1 MKLRS
6 YLFSHALVTVL
17 PLLAFSGVMIV
28 SIFFDH
34 LNAVKAGLVD
44 TASAISMAVDRRL
57 MASIEKLSALGSPDL
72 LDTGEPQKLRAYAEE
87 ALAAN
92 ETWSTVAVLDPSGKA
107 LLELAKPSAPP
118 AGPGDGDETVRE
130 SLASRAP
137 AVSGL
142 VGEGTRSTV
151 FVAVPVLRDGR
162 ARYVLRAGIE
172 PAGMAGLLLSG
183 GLPADQSAVLVDR
196 KKAIVARSVNG
207 EEFLG
212 KPATPELARRSDAA
226 AGGSFTDVSL
236 DGVPV
241 HAGFHRSR
249 VSGWTV
255 ATSMPMALVNGPL
268 WRRLGLLLIVGA
280 VFIGLGMAGAW
291 WFERQLRTP
300 IVVLS
305 SAAAALARGGPV
317 QSLPSSS
324 IAEVESLSQSIAHAD
339 RLLREREQGWRQA
352 EAELADQ
359 REQFR
364 VTLASIGDGV
374 IATDV
379 SGRVTFMNDVA
390 RTLTGWVNDPA
401 VGQPFDSV
409 LALLDEET
417 RSPIDGPFARVMR
430 DGTVADAGRR
440 TLLRSRAGDETP
452 VECRGAPRRDAEGR
466 TIGTVLVCRDA
477 SERRRAERERA
488 EILARA
494 HAARDEA
501 ESANRAKDEFLAM
514 LGHELRNPLGAISN
528 AVYVLELVGAQTA
541 PAVQARQ
548 VIGRGLEQ
556 LTQMVDDLL
565 DVARVTRGTVVLDRR
580 PVNLADTVTQSL
592 SALSASGRTA
602 RHQITVDVEPAWVD
616 ADPVRV
622 QQIVTN
628 LIVNAIKYTP
638 ADGTIHVTVGAPDD
652 SAVVKVADS
661 GIGISAAMLP
671 RVFEPFAQ
679 GDRTLERSPGGL
691 GIGLTLARRL
701 VEAHGGTIEA
711 ESRGTGRGSVFTVR
725 LPRLTTLQGEPV
737 ATVGAGAAQRRILL
751 AEDSQDARDMLR
763 MYLAQLGHQVYEAAD
778 GPSAVEAALRVLPD
792 VALIDI
798 GLPGADGYEVARRIR
813 ATPDGRHLYLVAV
826 TGYGQPKDRDQALAA
841 GFDDYLVKPFD
852 RDRLATLL
860 AAARRA

>member
-1 MKLRS
+1 M
-6 YLFSHALVTVL
+6 
-17 PLLAFSGVMIV
+17 
-28 SIFFDH
+28 SIFFD
-34 LNAVKAGLVD
+34 G
-44 TASAISMAVDRRL
+44 
-57 MASIEKLSALGSPDL
+57 
-72 LDTGEPQKLRAYAEE
+72 
-87 ALAAN
+87 
-92 ETWSTVAVLDPSGKA
+92 VA
-107 LLELAKPSAPP
+107 
-118 AGPGDGDETVRE
+118 
-130 SLASRAP
+130 
-137 AVSGL
+137 
-142 VGEGTRSTV
+142 
-151 FVAVPVLRDGR
+151 
-162 ARYVLRAGIE
+162 
-172 PAGMAGLLLSG
+172 
-183 GLPADQSAVLVDR
+183 
-196 KKAIVARSVNG
+196 
-207 EEFLG
+207 
-212 KPATPELARRSDAA
+212 
-226 AGGSFTDVSL
+226 
-236 DGVPV
+236 V
-241 HAGFHRSR
+241 HAGLHRSR

-268 WRRLGLLLIVGA
+268 WRRLGLLLLVAA
-280 VFIGLGMAGAW
+280 VLIGLGMAGAW
-291 WFERQLRTP
+291 WLERRIRAP
-300 IVVLS
+300 IVALS

-324 IAEVESLSQSIAHAD
+324 IAEIDSLSQSIAHAD
-339 RLLREREQGWRQA
+339 RLLRERELGWRRA

-364 VTLASIGDGV
+364 VTLASIGDGI

-390 RTLTGWVNDPA
+390 RTLTGWMNEPA

-417 RSPIDGPFARVMR
+417 RSPIDGPFGRVMR

-466 TIGTVLVCRDA
+466 SIGTVVVCRDA

-501 ESANRAKDEFLAM
+501 ESANRAKDELLAM
-514 LGHELRNPLGAISN
+514 LGHELRNPLGAIGN
-528 AVYVLELVGAQTA
+528 ALYVLELVGSQTA

-556 LTQMVDDLL
+556 LTRMVDDLL
-565 DVARVTRGTVVLDRR
+565 DVARVTRGKVVLDRR
-580 PVNLADTVTQSL
+580 PVNLAEIVTQSL
-592 SALSASGRTA
+592 SALSTLGRTA

-616 ADPVRV
+616 ADPVRA

-638 ADGTIHVTVGAPDD
+638 ADGTIHVTVGAAQD

-711 ESRGTGRGSVFTVR
+711 ESDGAGRGSVFTVR
-725 LPRLTTLQGEPV
+725 VPRLTTPQGAPAAAVGEP
-737 ATVGAGAAQRRILL
+737 GAAPRRILL
-751 AEDSQDARDMLR
+751 VEDSQDARDMLR

-798 GLPGADGYEVARRIR
+798 GLPGVDGYEVARRIR

-860 AAARRA
+860 VAPRRA

>member
-6 YLFSHALVTVL
+6 YLFSHALVTVF

-28 SIFFDH
+28 S
-34 LNAVKAGLVD
+34 
-44 TASAISMAVDRRL
+44 
-57 MASIEKLSALGSPDL
+57 
-72 LDTGEPQKLRAYAEE
+72 
-87 ALAAN
+87 
-92 ETWSTVAVLDPSGKA
+92 
-107 LLELAKPSAPP
+107 
-118 AGPGDGDETVRE
+118 
-130 SLASRAP
+130 
-137 AVSGL
+137 
-142 VGEGTRSTV
+142 
-151 FVAVPVLRDGR
+151 
-162 ARYVLRAGIE
+162 
-172 PAGMAGLLLSG
+172 
-183 GLPADQSAVLVDR
+183 
-196 KKAIVARSVNG
+196 
-207 EEFLG
+207 
-212 KPATPELARRSDAA
+212 
-226 AGGSFTDVSL
+226 
-236 DGVPV
+236 
-241 HAGFHRSR
+241 
-249 VSGWTV
+249 
-255 ATSMPMALVNGPL
+255 NGPL
-268 WRRLGLLLIVGA
+268 WRRLGLLLVVGA
-280 VFIGLGMAGAW
+280 VLIGLGMAGAS
-291 WFERQLRTP
+291 WFDRRIRAP
-300 IVVLS
+300 IVALS
-305 SAAAALARGGPV
+305 SAAATLARGGPV

-528 AVYVLELVGAQTA
+528 AVYVLELIGAQTA

-556 LTQMVDDLL
+556 LTRMVDDLL

-602 RHQITVDVEPAWVD
+602 RHQITVDVEPVWVH

-652 SAVVKVADS
+652 CAVVTVADS

-701 VEAHGGTIEA
+701 VESHGGTIEA
-711 ESRGTGRGSVFTVR
+711 ESGGAGRGSVFTVR
-725 LPRLTTLQGEPV
+725 LPRLTTPRGEPAA
-737 ATVGAGAAQRRILL
+737 ATGEPGAAPRRILL
-751 AEDSQDARDMLR
+751 VEDSQDARDMLR

-798 GLPGADGYEVARRIR
+798 GLPGVDGYEVARRIR

-860 AAARRA
+860 AASRRA

>member
-17 PLLAFSGVMIV
+17 PLLAFTGVMIV
-28 SIFFDH
+28 S
-34 LNAVKAGLVD
+34 
-44 TASAISMAVDRRL
+44 S
-57 MASIEKLSALGSPDL
+57 
-72 LDTGEPQKLRAYAEE
+72 
-87 ALAAN
+87 
-92 ETWSTVAVLDPSGKA
+92 
-107 LLELAKPSAPP
+107 
-118 AGPGDGDETVRE
+118 
-130 SLASRAP
+130 
-137 AVSGL
+137 
-142 VGEGTRSTV
+142 
-151 FVAVPVLRDGR
+151 
-162 ARYVLRAGIE
+162 
-172 PAGMAGLLLSG
+172 
-183 GLPADQSAVLVDR
+183 
-196 KKAIVARSVNG
+196 
-207 EEFLG
+207 
-212 KPATPELARRSDAA
+212 
-226 AGGSFTDVSL
+226 
-236 DGVPV
+236 
-241 HAGFHRSR
+241 
-249 VSGWTV
+249 
-255 ATSMPMALVNGPL
+255 GPL
-268 WRRLGLLLIVGA
+268 WRRLGLLLVAGA
-280 VFIGLGMAGAW
+280 VFIGVAMAGAW
-291 WFERQLRTP
+291 WFERRIRAP
-300 IVVLS
+300 IVALS

-317 QSLPSSS
+317 QSVPSSS
-324 IAEVESLSQSIAHAD
+324 IAEVESLSLSIADAD
-339 RLLREREQGWRQA
+339 RLLREREQGWRHA

-364 VTLASIGDGV
+364 LTLASIGDGV
-374 IATDV
+374 VATDV

-430 DGTVADAGRR
+430 DGSVADAGRR

-528 AVYVLELVGAQTA
+528 AMYVLELVGSQTA

-556 LTQMVDDLL
+556 LTRMVDDLL

-580 PVNLADTVTQSL
+580 PLNLADTVTQSL

-652 SAVVKVADS
+652 SAVIKVADS

-671 RVFEPFAQ
+671 RIFEPFAQ
-679 GDRTLERSPGGL
+679 GDRTLDRSPGGL

-701 VEAHGGTIEA
+701 VESHGGTIEA
-711 ESRGTGRGSVFTVR
+711 ESGGAGRGSAFTVR
-725 LPRLTTLQGEPV
+725 LPRLATPQEPV
-737 ATVGAGAAQRRILL
+737 ATVGEGAAPRRILL
-751 AEDSQDARDMLR
+751 VEDSQDARDMLR

-792 VALIDI
+792 LALIDI
-798 GLPGADGYEVARRIR
+798 GLPGVDGYEVARRIR

-852 RDRLATLL
+852 RDRLAKLL
-860 AAARRA
+860 AATRRA

>member
-28 SIFFDH
+28 S
-34 LNAVKAGLVD
+34 
-44 TASAISMAVDRRL
+44 
-57 MASIEKLSALGSPDL
+57 
-72 LDTGEPQKLRAYAEE
+72 
-87 ALAAN
+87 
-92 ETWSTVAVLDPSGKA
+92 
-107 LLELAKPSAPP
+107 
-118 AGPGDGDETVRE
+118 
-130 SLASRAP
+130 
-137 AVSGL
+137 
-142 VGEGTRSTV
+142 
-151 FVAVPVLRDGR
+151 
-162 ARYVLRAGIE
+162 
-172 PAGMAGLLLSG
+172 
-183 GLPADQSAVLVDR
+183 
-196 KKAIVARSVNG
+196 
-207 EEFLG
+207 
-212 KPATPELARRSDAA
+212 
-226 AGGSFTDVSL
+226 
-236 DGVPV
+236 
-241 HAGFHRSR
+241 
-249 VSGWTV
+249 
-255 ATSMPMALVNGPL
+255 NGPL
-268 WRRLGLLLIVGA
+268 WRRLGLLLVVGA
-280 VFIGLGMAGAW
+280 AFIGLGMAGAW
-291 WFERQLRTP
+291 WFERRIRAP
-300 IVVLS
+300 IVALS

-390 RTLTGWVNDPA
+390 RTLTGWVNGPA

-452 VECRGAPRRDAEGR
+452 VECRGAPRRDAQGR

-528 AVYVLELVGAQTA
+528 ALYVLELVGAQTA

-556 LTQMVDDLL
+556 LTRMVDDLL
-565 DVARVTRGTVVLDRR
+565 DVARVTRGKVVLDRR

-711 ESRGTGRGSVFTVR
+711 ESGGAGRGSVFTVR

-737 ATVGAGAAQRRILL
+737 AAVGEGAAPRRILL
-751 AEDSQDARDMLR
+751 VEDSQDARDMLR

-798 GLPGADGYEVARRIR
+798 GLPGVDGYEVARRIR

>member
-151 FVAVPVLRDGR
+151 YVAVPVLRDGR

-241 HAGFHRSR
+241 HAGFRRSR

-291 WFERQLRTP
+291 WFERRLRAP
-300 IVVLS
+300 IIALS
-305 SAAAALARGGPV
+305 DAAAALARGGPV

-417 RSPIDGPFARVMR
+417 RSPIDGPFGRVMR

-602 RHQITVDVEPAWVD
+602 RHQITVDVEAVWVD